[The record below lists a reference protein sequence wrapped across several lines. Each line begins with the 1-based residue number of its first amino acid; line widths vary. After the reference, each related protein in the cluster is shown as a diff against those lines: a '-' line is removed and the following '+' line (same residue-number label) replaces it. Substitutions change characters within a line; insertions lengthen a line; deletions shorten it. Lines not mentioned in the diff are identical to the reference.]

1 MHEAYN
7 SIIKDLLENSI
18 MEEITDTEINNS
30 SKEFC
35 MPHRAAIC
43 ESAEPTKLRVVY
55 DASVKSESGFSLN
68 GYLEKEQPLQNK
80 LWDIL
85 IRARFRPVVICG
97 DINKEFLQVRI
108 RQNERDCLRF
118 DWIEKANYDVIT
130 IYRLT
135 RLVFGLNQSLFI
147 LEGALQIH
155 FESCIGMFRE
165 LLERVKDNMYVD
177 DLVTRGEITSE
188 VC

>member
-30 SKEFC
+30 SKEFY
-35 MPHRAAIC
+35 MPPRAAIC

-80 LWDIL
+80 L
-85 IRARFRPVVICG
+85 
-97 DINKEFLQVRI
+97 
-108 RQNERDCLRF
+108 
-118 DWIEKANYDVIT
+118 
-130 IYRLT
+130 
-135 RLVFGLNQSLFI
+135 
-147 LEGALQIH
+147 
-155 FESCIGMFRE
+155 
-165 LLERVKDNMYVD
+165 
-177 DLVTRGEITSE
+177 
-188 VC
+188 